1 MTDTDDTRATG
12 APDPDLATILPAPL
26 AKKLARDLELH
37 TLGELIESVP
47 RAYRDRG
54 QSDPATGISDGD
66 PIGFS
71 GTVFGVSDNY
81 SRGQNPRVRTVF
93 VTVAT
98 DAGERT
104 AVFFNMVW
112 VKHKI
117 HTHDFIE
124 VMGVAKIRQNK
135 ITVVNP
141 TFRVAS
147 EGSGMTS
154 DAAESPAGGEKRES
168 SAKEILDVA
177 DDIVTERG
185 ETSLFERPILPV
197 YPASKKTTTW
207 DVMAA
212 VAIAL
217 PELPK
222 LPETLS
228 QLDRKRF
235 RLAPRDES
243 HRALHFPQ
251 TYEQLAAAKRR
262 VKFDVALSVHM
273 RLGLRRLRME
283 SGPAPASP
291 ATAEGVQERLL
302 ESLPYELTGGQS
314 EVLEEISGDLAKEYP
329 TARLLQGEVGSG
341 KTVVSLLAMCQVVD
355 AGRQCALLAP
365 TEVLAAQHERAL
377 RRLLGELATPEGTY
391 GGTLFANSSG
401 PRAGGTSPISLALV
415 TGSMST
421 SARREALLGLVTGE
435 VDIVIGTHALF
446 EESVQFFDLGL
457 AVIDEQHRFGVE
469 QRQALRSKRA
479 DGATPHVLTMTAT
492 PIPRT
497 IAMMNFGDMSTS
509 TLTELPAGR
518 QPVETHVVQLGAMG
532 EFQAHRWV
540 ERIFDRIHEEVAGG
554 GRVFI
559 VAPRIE
565 TAELNTEPGAFQY
578 ENGVLDGPARPGLG
592 VEDLYDRLASNELS
606 DLNVGLVHG
615 RLPSEVKDMT
625 MNAFGSGGLDV
636 LVATTVI
643 EVGVDVPDA
652 TMMVILDAERF
663 GISQLH
669 QLRGRIGRGDK
680 PGVCLLV
687 ATVEEGSTAEARL
700 EAVAETRDGFEL
712 AQRDLEL
719 RGEGDVFGD
728 RQSGGKGLRRI
739 LSVVEDSDVII
750 EAGELSARILSEDPE
765 LEHYAQ
771 LGEEIDEFSEAD
783 YLDRT

>member
-1 MTDTDDTRATG
+1 MTEPDTSESASDIGT
-12 APDPDLATILPAPL
+12 DLATILPPAL
-26 AKKLARDLELH
+26 AKKLARDLEVH
-37 TLGELIESVP
+37 TLGELLDSVP
-47 RAYRDRG
+47 RTYRDRG

-104 AVFFNMVW
+104 AVFFNMRW

-117 HTHDFIE
+117 HKHDFIE
-124 VMGVAKIRQNK
+124 VIGVAKIRQNK

-147 EGSGMTS
+147 DGSGMTS
-154 DAAESPAGGEKRES
+154 DDAEPLAAEEKRES

-177 DDIVTERG
+177 DEIVVSRG
-185 ETSLFERPILPV
+185 EPSLFERPILPV

-217 PELPK
+217 PERPE

-243 HRALHFPQ
+243 YRALHFPQ
-251 TYEQLAAAKRR
+251 THEQRAAAWRR
-262 VKFDVALSVHM
+262 VKFDVALAVHL

-291 ATAEGVQERLL
+291 SHSGGARERLL
-302 ESLPYELTGGQS
+302 ELLPYELTGGQDH
-314 EVLEEISGDLAKEYP
+314 VLGEISADLDKEYP

-365 TEVLAAQHERAL
+365 TEVLASQHERAL

-391 GGTLFANSSG
+391 GGTLFANS
-401 PRAGGTSPISLALV
+401 AGTRPGQVKPLSLALV

-435 VDIVIGTHALF
+435 IDIVIGTHALF
-446 EESVQFFDLGL
+446 EDSVQFFDLGL

-469 QRQALRSKRA
+469 QRQALRAKRA

-497 IAMMNFGDMSTS
+497 IAMMNFGDMTTS

-518 QPVETHVVQLGAMG
+518 QPVETHVVQLGAMSG
-532 EFQAHRWV
+532 IQAERWV
-540 ERIFDRIHEEVAGG
+540 ERIFSRIHEEVAGG

-565 TAELNTEPGAFQY
+565 STEPGDDPGHFQRVH
-578 ENGVLDGPARPGLG
+578 GMPDGPARPGLG
-592 VEDLYDRLASNELS
+592 VEDLHDRLVAHELA

-652 TMMVILDAERF
+652 TMMVIMDAERF

-687 ATVEEGSTAEARL
+687 ATVEEGSTSEERL
-700 EAVAETRDGFEL
+700 EAVAATRDGFEL

-719 RGEGDVFGD
+719 RGEGDVFGA
-728 RQSGGKGLRRI
+728 RQSGGRGLRRI
-739 LSVVEDSDVII
+739 LSVVDDAEII
-750 EAGELSARILSEDPE
+750 VEAGELSTRILSEDPE
-765 LEHYAQ
+765 LEHYSQ